1 MTYLTV
7 ETIPTRNWKQ
17 NLDIRD
23 ISILHRDKSRTKN
36 QYVANRRIHY
46 LWFHYLKLCMNLEQ
60 IGYRVQKKKKGNH
73 QPSIIEKEIKVIV
86 NKDIYKDWSLN
97 TLHKMKFH
105 NWYKDQ
111 KHFILFYE
119 GGFEVKGRQQ
129 YKHLVRKFNV
139 FIEYQ
144 NRMESFEYTR
154 GDMTKIMKVSE
165 DILELYQKER
175 YDKEKFGSRQYDSVV
190 RSDVKNCENII
201 LTVCEG
207 RFPN

>member
-1 MTYLTV
+1 
-7 ETIPTRNWKQ
+7 
-17 NLDIRD
+17 
-23 ISILHRDKSRTKN
+23 
-36 QYVANRRIHY
+36 
-46 LWFHYLKLCMNLEQ
+46 MNLEQ

-119 GGFEVKGRQQ
+119 GGFEVNGRQQ

>member
-1 MTYLTV
+1 MV
-7 ETIPTRNWKQ
+7 GDVVGFPEFSFCRIF
-17 NLDIRD
+17 LDI
-23 ISILHRDKSRTKN
+23 ILD
-36 QYVANRRIHY
+36 
-46 LWFHYLKLCMNLEQ
+46 M
-60 IGYRVQKKKKGNH
+60 
-73 QPSIIEKEIKVIV
+73 QPS
-86 NKDIYKDWSLN
+86 
-97 TLHKMKFH
+97 
-105 NWYKDQ
+105 
-111 KHFILFYE
+111 LFWI
-119 GGFEVKGRQQ
+119 FFSP

-201 LTVCEG
+201 LAVCEG
-207 RFPN
+207 RFPK

>member
-1 MTYLTV
+1 MSVFLIIFLLIDQISGTV
-7 ETIPTRNWKQ
+7 QTLNPFQLHMVGDVVGFPEFSFCRIF
-17 NLDIRD
+17 LDI
-23 ISILHRDKSRTKN
+23 ILD
-36 QYVANRRIHY
+36 
-46 LWFHYLKLCMNLEQ
+46 M
-60 IGYRVQKKKKGNH
+60 
-73 QPSIIEKEIKVIV
+73 QPS
-86 NKDIYKDWSLN
+86 
-97 TLHKMKFH
+97 
-105 NWYKDQ
+105 
-111 KHFILFYE
+111 LFWI
-119 GGFEVKGRQQ
+119 FFSP

-201 LTVCEG
+201 LAVCEG
-207 RFPN
+207 RFPK